1 VVVGVEEE
9 CLVLMEVL
17 VVPVVVLDHLVGPY
31 LVVPAH
37 LVKDILVEAL
47 ILRWPVVAAV
57 EVLGVQE
64 LQAQQETVVLVF
76 NFLQHLEI
84 LYQQ

>member
-1 VVVGVEEE
+1 VVVVVVEE

-17 VVPVVVLDHLVGPY
+17 VVLVVVLDHLADPY

-37 LVKDILVEAL
+37 LAKDILVEVL

-57 EVLGVQE
+57 EVLEVQE